1 MTSANVTIYYIYNK
15 SGTVVGK
22 HYQNHLCKTHWEDLN
37 KFSPPEDYFIQA
49 TWEDEEEDYY
59 EGGKINLKDFLDKIT
74 DAKKKSEEGR
84 ARFRAD
90 KLNMSEIEF
99 RKKYNL
105 INEK

>member
-1 MTSANVTIYYIYNK
+1 MTSANVTEYLISDKYGK
-15 SGTVVGK
+15 VVGIHHQH
-22 HYQNHLCKTHWEDLN
+22 HYCKTHWENLN

-49 TWEDEEEDYY
+49 TWEDEEENYH
-59 EGGKINLKDFLDKIT
+59 EGKKINLKDFWDEME
-74 DAKKKSEEGR
+74 DHRKKSEEGR

-105 INEK
+105 L